1 MRILADENF
10 PALSV
15 QELEKLGHDV
25 LWVRTVMPGAGDD
38 AILARAQTEERLLVT
53 LDKDFGELA
62 FGRQLPADCGVV
74 LFRIKMTDA
83 KAAAAKMARVLNSRS
98 DWIGNFA
105 VVEDDRIRM
114 RSLATN
120 ILTSIT

>member
-10 PALSV
+10 PGLSV

-38 AILARAQTEERLLVT
+38 AILSRAQTEERLLVT

-83 KAAAAKMARVLNSRS
+83 KAAAAKMARVLNTLKIGESILKKS
-98 DWIGNFA
+98 LNWIGGKALNT
-105 VVEDDRIRM
+105 M
-114 RSLATN
+114 RYN
-120 ILTSIT
+120 

>member
-38 AILARAQTEERLLVT
+38 AILVRAQTEERLLVT

-74 LFRIKMTDA
+74 LFRIKMTNA
-83 KAAAAKMARVLNSRS
+83 KAAAAKMAKVLNSRS

-114 RSLATN
+114 RPLTTS

>member
-25 LWVRTVMPGAGDD
+25 LWVRTVMPGTGDD
-38 AILARAQTEERLLVT
+38 AILARAHTEERLLVT

-74 LFRIKMTDA
+74 LFRIKMSDA
-83 KAAAAKMARVLNSRS
+83 KAAAVKMATVLNSRS

-114 RSLATN
+114 RPLATN

>member
-38 AILARAQTEERLLVT
+38 SILARAQTEERLLVT

-62 FGRQLPADCGVV
+62 FGKQLPANCGVV
-74 LFRIKMTDA
+74 LFRIKMKDA
-83 KAAAAKMARVLNSRS
+83 KAAAAKMARVLNSRT

-114 RSLATN
+114 RLLATSV
-120 ILTSIT
+120 LSSIT

>member
-1 MRILADENF
+1 MRILADEKF

-15 QELEKLGHDV
+15 QELRKLGHDV
-25 LWVRTVMPGAGDD
+25 LWVLTVMPGAGDD
-38 AILARAQTEERLLVT
+38 AILARAQNEERLLVT

-114 RSLATN
+114 RPLARN

>member
-25 LWVRTVMPGAGDD
+25 LWVRTVMPGAGED

-62 FGRQLPADCGVV
+62 FGKQLPADCGVV

-83 KAAAAKMARVLNSRS
+83 KAAAAKMARVLNSRT

-114 RSLATN
+114 RLLATSV
-120 ILTSIT
+120 LSSIT

>member
-1 MRILADENF
+1 MRILVDENF

-15 QELEKLGHDV
+15 QELKKLGHDV

-38 AILARAQTEERLLVT
+38 IILERAQNEERILVT

-74 LFRIKMTDA
+74 LFRMKMTDA
-83 KAAAAKMARVLNSRS
+83 KASAAKMARLLNSRS

-114 RSLATN
+114 RPLATN

>member
-114 RSLATN
+114 RPLASS